1 MIHTS
6 TSKGD
11 NMKKLKIMLLSILLL
26 LPNMVYAYSNKIIVG
41 GQNIGINIESD
52 GILVVGF
59 YKVNGKEVKSNPTI
73 EVGDYITKVENASVA
88 TINELTNAIEKNMQE
103 GKVEITLRRDGKEMT
118 STLALVEQ
126 EKVFKTGLYVKDSI
140 TGIGTLTY
148 IDPESKIFGSLGH
161 EIIEANANKKIEVKT
176 GTIFNSTI
184 TGINKSSDG
193 NPGEKKANF
202 KTTDVY
208 GTIKKNTTYG
218 LFGDYTNTLPN
229 TETMEVAK
237 PEEIK
242 VGKATILTVLE
253 GNTIKEYEINI
264 TKINEYNKIKN
275 LYFEI
280 TDKELLE
287 KTGGIVQGMSGSPII
302 QNGKIIGAVTHV
314 IVDNVRTGYGIFI
327 TTMLTE
333 GES

>member
-1 MIHTS
+1 
-6 TSKGD
+6 
-11 NMKKLKIMLLSILLL
+11 MKKIKIVAITLLL
-26 LPNMVYAYSNKIIVG
+26 LIPNIVFAYSNKIIVG
-41 GQNIGINIESD
+41 GDNIGINIQSD

-59 YKVNGKEVKSNPTI
+59 YKVNGRDVKSNPSI
-73 EVGDYITKVENASVA
+73 QVGDYIKKVKDTEVN
-88 TINELTNAIEKNMQE
+88 TINELTNAIERNLEQGE
-103 GKVEITLRRDGKEMT
+103 VTLTLNREGKEMT
-118 STLALVEQ
+118 SVLSLIEQ
-126 EKVFKTGLYVKDSI
+126 DKVFKTGLFVKDSI

-161 EIIEANANKKIEVKT
+161 EIIEANANKRVEVKT

-193 NPGEKKANF
+193 DPGEKKANF

-208 GTIKKNTTYG
+208 GTIRKNTQYG
-218 LFGDYTNTLPN
+218 LFGNYTTSLPDN
-229 TETMEVAK
+229 RVMEVADPK
-237 PEEIK
+237 DIK
-242 VGKATILTVLE
+242 AGRATILTVLE
-253 GNTIKEYEINI
+253 GNEVKEYEINI

-280 TDKELLE
+280 TDQELLD

-302 QNGKIIGAVTHV
+302 QNDKIIGAVTHV
-314 IVDNVRTGYGIFI
+314 IVDNVKTGYGIFI